1 MQQLTCRRLN
11 VARLAN
17 VPESVL
23 EVAAIKSKELEDEA
37 ERKSLGH
44 L

>member
-1 MQQLTCRRLN
+1 MSTRLN

-23 EVAAIKSKELEDEA
+23 QLATAKSKELEEDVNMNHMENVYV
-37 ERKSLGH
+37 L